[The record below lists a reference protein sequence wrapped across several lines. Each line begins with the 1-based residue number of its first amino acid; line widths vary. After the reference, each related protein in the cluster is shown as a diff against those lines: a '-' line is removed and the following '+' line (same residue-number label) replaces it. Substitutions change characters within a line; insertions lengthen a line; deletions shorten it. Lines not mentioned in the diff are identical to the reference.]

1 MVKELS
7 VMTRQSCG
15 RNCLKVYEPINLKEK
30 FITGSLY
37 DTQTPARQSCKTV
50 CSMYIILEDSIVLL
64 YKSK

>member
-7 VMTRQSCG
+7 VMMGPSCG
-15 RNCLKVYEPINLKEK
+15 INCLKVYEPYALLLNLKEK

-37 DTQTPARQSCKTV
+37 DARQSCKTV